1 MVEQASKITLTSR
14 AFVNTELG
22 VFGKYIT
29 ELLGYE
35 RFIPMN
41 SGVEAD
47 ETACKMARR
56 WAYRHKG
63 VPDN

>member
-1 MVEQASKITLTSR
+1 
-14 AFVNTELG
+14 VNTELG

-41 SGVEAD
+41 TGVEAD

-56 WAYRHKG
+56 WGYRDKG